1 MVNELN
7 IVRRNK
13 GFFNSMLG
21 EAHQHIIAGILLRL
35 GFAIA
40 AAPVRT
46 GAYDLIVTAYF
57 DRDRQPEKE
66 ILLRAQ
72 CRTVQQGKS
81 LRLVG
86 GIRGGVERIYLRPS
100 PKEYKYTEEHNDLI
114 LAIEAETLDI
124 FVIPTRLTRYWGKS
138 VSVRKLEPLRN
149 RFDILLNWNEDAL
162 QRLEEELRREFQSRR
177 RRGMTRRHSMLF

>member
-7 IVRRNK
+7 IVRRDK
-13 GFFNSMLG
+13 GAFASMLG
-21 EAHQHIIAGILLRL
+21 EAHQHIVAGILLRL

-40 AAPVRT
+40 AAPIRT
-46 GAYDLIVTAYF
+46 GAYDLIVTAYP
-57 DRDRQPEKE
+57 DRDHQPEKE

-86 GIRGGVERIYLRPS
+86 GIRGGVDRIYLRPS

-124 FVIPTRLTRYWGKS
+124 FVVPTRLTKHWGKS
-138 VSVRKLEPLRN
+138 VSVKKLEPLRN
-149 RFDILLNWNEDAL
+149 RFDILLNWNDNAL
-162 QRLEEELRREFQSRR
+162 QELEEEVLRGS
-177 RRGMTRRHSMLF
+177 

>member
-7 IVRRNK
+7 IVGRDE
-13 GFFNSMLG
+13 GFFKSMLG

-72 CRTVQQGKS
+72 CRNGASGQVLEIGW
-81 LRLVG
+81 RHP
-86 GIRGGVERIYLRPS
+86 R
-100 PKEYKYTEEHNDLI
+100 
-114 LAIEAETLDI
+114 
-124 FVIPTRLTRYWGKS
+124 WG
-138 VSVRKLEPLRN
+138 
-149 RFDILLNWNEDAL
+149 
-162 QRLEEELRREFQSRR
+162 
-177 RRGMTRRHSMLF
+177 